1 MLSTRTLCRVLY
13 SYLVAFNGA
22 VSSQKLNKPPFG
34 FPGAFRADVFVISA
48 GPFVYRSFEP
58 I

>member
-1 MLSTRTLCRVLY
+1 MRVLY

-34 FPGAFRADVFVISA
+34 ARAREDLVVPQPHPYGSLAA
-48 GPFVYRSFEP
+48 GRRQFQVRPCG
-58 I
+58 